1 MKNRF
6 PVPRISI
13 LFANLFLLALL
24 GAPVLAGPGPR
35 AARPPASAFQAGE
48 QRVVARV
55 YFTSLDDLN
64 RLAASLDVWEVHHA
78 EGYLVALLTPA
89 QSTALERAGYLI
101 EIDAEKTAE
110 LSGVRP
116 ALPGQVSEIPG
127 YPCYRTVEE
136 TYDSMAQL
144 AANHPNM
151 ARWIDIGDS
160 WEKVMPDGS
169 AGYDLLALV
178 LTNNAI
184 PGPKPAFFLMAE
196 IGRAHV

>member
-1 MKNRF
+1 LKNRF

-89 QSTALERAGYLI
+89 QSTALEQAGCEFAPLFRRAPLYKAPNNYG
-101 EIDAEKTAE
+101 D
-110 LSGVRP
+110 
-116 ALPGQVSEIPG
+116 ALP
-127 YPCYRTVEE
+127 
-136 TYDSMAQL
+136 M
-144 AANHPNM
+144 
-151 ARWIDIGDS
+151 
-160 WEKVMPDGS
+160 
-169 AGYDLLALV
+169 
-178 LTNNAI
+178 
-184 PGPKPAFFLMAE
+184 
-196 IGRAHV
+196 